1 MSDTSTQSSGEPTRR
16 DQQARETRAKLIET
30 ALHLFADKG
39 VDSTSIKDIAR
50 EAGVAQ
56 GLLYHYFSG
65 KDDLL
70 WRVLETHSFM
80 PHLEQALSREGTH
93 PAVDVLRSVALEFNA
108 FLQVRQTR
116 MRLIMS
122 ELQTNARVRQL
133 WEESIRREIGLLEDF
148 LRARVSA
155 GELRPHTVEVM
166 AYMLLH
172 GVVTL
177 HLPGGGMSVGKEAA
191 VSEMVEI
198 MVRGILAE
206 KNQAGA

>member
-1 MSDTSTQSSGEPTRR
+1 MNELSTHSKGDLTRR
-16 DQQARETRAKLIET
+16 DQQARETRAKLIEA
-30 ALHLFADKG
+30 ALHLFAEKG

-50 EAGVAQ
+50 AAGVAQ
-56 GLLYHYFSG
+56 GLLYHYFTG

-80 PHLEQALSREGTH
+80 PHLEQALSTEGTR
-93 PAVDVLRSVALEFNA
+93 PAADVLRGVALEFNA
-108 FLQVRQTR
+108 FLLAHQTR
-116 MRLIMS
+116 MRLVMG
-122 ELQTNARVRQL
+122 ELQTNARVRGL
-133 WEESIRREIGLLEDF
+133 WEESVRHETALLEDF
-148 LRARVSA
+148 LRARISA

-198 MVRGILAE
+198 MVQGIRAE
-206 KNQAGA
+206 KNGADA